1 MKLSIR
7 NPTVVFVG
15 LTCLTI
21 IYAQGLRDTLNSSEV
36 ELSFDE
42 RARNRIQAFK
52 DRYRDKASTL
62 EVPEESEWAAP
73 SDDIIV
79 RKSDWDNFVTGLT
92 TDMLENPMWYLL
104 RTSQLLRYFSR
115 DVEAMAAGIYQ
126 NTKNETWLD
135 FRDEY
140 FDIISPL
147 MTEFTWEKPDPKKPG
162 KFYQAK
168 HRTPRA
174 PSGLMD
180 RAGIFDSSFPPD
192 PWSSTLSDGTP
203 NPYTHDA
210 FALKI
215 AVLKLFQPKSDD
227 YDGQQVVS
235 INDSRFDLLW
245 TTVKQVYDRLALF
258 TVKLAAV
265 INAQEWKPGD
275 PGAPTKKLDMRP
287 RQTREYNRKEE
298 GYKSY
303 YKKFSE
309 EFDAYD
315 QEEDPSKWAQS
326 YWVFGLLRGHKE
338 GVNTPTNI
346 FVSYGILVT
355 TVYHSVLALMMDM
368 LADIALKANILARKS
383 VVSIDPLWALPKDPN
398 FEVDVSTLRQYPE
411 WTGGAYMTWGY
422 PIPEAILPMFKPIF
436 EKQKQ
441 QRQEQYDLW
450 KQKKKVGKKTTLGS
464 KPQ

>member
-21 IYAQGLRDTLNSSEV
+21 IYAQGLGDTLNSSEV

-79 RKSDWDNFVTGLT
+79 RKSDWDNFVTDLT

-162 KFYQAK
+162 NFYQAK

-326 YWVFGLLRGHKE
+326 YWVFG
-338 GVNTPTNI
+338 
-346 FVSYGILVT
+346 
-355 TVYHSVLALMMDM
+355 VLALMMDM